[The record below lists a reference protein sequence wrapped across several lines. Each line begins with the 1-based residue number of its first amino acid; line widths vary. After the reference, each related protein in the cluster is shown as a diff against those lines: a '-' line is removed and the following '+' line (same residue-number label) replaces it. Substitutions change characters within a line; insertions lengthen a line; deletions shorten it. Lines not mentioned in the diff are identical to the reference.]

1 MKKLALFAAGLMVLT
16 LGACSSL
23 GGYFD
28 NPANDLQIARATFST
43 ALSLY
48 ESVCNTN
55 AGASFCT
62 AADIQE
68 AIDLET
74 AVNAALSVAE
84 SALSVT
90 AGASVSSA
98 MVQADVQNVVTAV
111 QKFSDFVNSLQVQ
124 KAKAA
129 HARMISH

>member
-1 MKKLALFAAGLMVLT
+1 MKKLALFAAGAALLT
-16 LGACSSL
+16 LGGCTAM

-28 NPANDLQIARATFST
+28 NPQNDLQIAEATFST

-48 ESVCNTN
+48 ESVCNAN

-74 AVNAALSVAE
+74 AVTSAIQVAE
-84 SALSVT
+84 SVVGVT
-90 AGASVSSA
+90 AGANVSTA
-98 MVQADVQNVVTAV
+98 MIQADVQNVVTSV
-111 QKFSDFVNSLQVQ
+111 QKFSDFVNSLQAQ

-129 HARMISH
+129 HAKMLAH

>member
-1 MKKLALFAAGLMVLT
+1 MKKLAMFAAGAALLS

-28 NPANDLQIARATFST
+28 NPVNDIQIARATFST

-48 ESVCNTN
+48 ESVCNAN

-62 AADIQE
+62 AENIQE
-68 AIDLET
+68 AIDLEA

-84 SALSVT
+84 SALSVS
-90 AGASVSSA
+90 AGATVSSA
-98 MVQADVQNVVTAV
+98 MVQTDVQNVVTAV
-111 QKFSDFVNSLQVQ
+111 QKFSDFVNSLQAQ

-129 HARMISH
+129 MAKMKAR